1 MFNKILIANRGEIAC
16 RVIRTCKRMGIRTVA
31 VFSEADAHAQHVSQ
45 ADEAYLIGG
54 PRPVDSYL
62 KGDFII
68 EIAKKSGAQA
78 IHPGYGFLSENAKF
92 ARACEDAGIV
102 FIGPTPAAIEKM
114 GSKSAAKALMQTA
127 KVPVVPGYHGDN
139 QDAQFLAQQADTVGY
154 PLLIKAVAG
163 GGGKG
168 MRLVE
173 KSEEFISQLE
183 AARRE
188 AKNAFGNDDVLIE
201 RFVLGPHHIEFQVF
215 GDTHGNYVH
224 LYERECSIQRRHQKV
239 LEETP
244 SPYLSVDENM
254 RKKMGDAAVAAARAI
269 AYRGAGTIE
278 FIAGEDREFFFM
290 EMNTRLQVEHPI
302 TEMITGE
309 DLVEWQL
316 RIAAGEPLPLK
327 QKEIITGGHAIEVR
341 ICAEN
346 PANDFLP
353 ETGKMHVFAT
363 PTIDLEVAEKGDT
376 RLDTG
381 VVSGDEISVYYDPM
395 IAKLITW
402 GGDREEAIRRM
413 QCALSETDVI
423 GVKTNLGFLQRLVK
437 HQAFI
442 DGATDTGFIPR
453 YRAML
458 MPDEAHCPVE
468 ALIAASLFEL
478 ASEIANT
485 GSGAW
490 DSKAGWWLNRG
501 ATRTLE
507 FHAADEAAVEIVHV
521 ETMDVGTSARGYGLT
536 IGGTSFHVTQHAEDG
551 SNLRFTA
558 NGVTHRATVLAY
570 EDQFSVLLADTRH
583 HLRLVD
589 PFHFESTT
597 ETNDGRL
604 TAMMPGRVVKVM
616 AAAGDTIKKG
626 QALIIMEAMKMEH
639 TIVSPRDGV
648 VERVAFQVGEMVPAD
663 AVLFAFIG
671 Q

>member
-16 RVIRTCKRMGIRTVA
+16 RIIRTCKRMGIRTVA
-31 VFSEADAHAQHVSQ
+31 IFSEADNHAQHVRQ

-54 PRPVDSYL
+54 PRPLDSYL

-68 EIAKKSGAQA
+68 EVAKKSGAEA

-102 FIGPTPAAIEKM
+102 FIGPTVEAIEKM

-139 QDAQFLAQQADTVGY
+139 QDATFLAKQAEIIGY

-173 KSEEFISQLE
+173 KSNEFIAQLD

-316 RIAAGEPLPLK
+316 RVAAGEPLPLK

-346 PANDFLP
+346 PGNDFLP
-353 ETGKMHVFAT
+353 ETGTMHVFAT
-363 PTIDLEVAEKGDT
+363 PLLDAEGDV

-381 VVSGDEISVYYDPM
+381 VGVGKFAGDEISVFYDPM

-402 GGDREEAIRRM
+402 GTDRDEAIRRM
-413 QCALSETDVI
+413 QAALAETDVI
-423 GVKTNLGFLQRLVK
+423 GVKTNLGFLQQLVK

-442 DGATDTGFIPR
+442 DGATDTGFIAR
-453 YRAML
+453 HRAML
-458 MPDEAHCPVE
+458 MVDEKNCPDEA
-468 ALIAASLFEL
+468 LMAAALFEL
-478 ASEIANT
+478 SREQAST
-485 GSGAW
+485 GNDAW

-501 ATRTLE
+501 ATRQLE
-507 FHAADEAAVEIVHV
+507 FHTADDAAIELVSI
-521 ETMDVGTSARGYGLT
+521 ETVVSGYRLT
-536 IGGTSFHVTQHAEDG
+536 MRNHEFHVSQFSVEG
-551 SNLRFTA
+551 NVIRFTA
-558 NGVTHRATVLAY
+558 NGSAHRTTVLTH
-570 EDQFSVLLADTRH
+570 EEKFSVLLANTRH

-589 PFHFESTT
+589 PFHFEASG

-616 AAAGDTIKKG
+616 ADAGDTVKKG

-639 TIVSPRDGV
+639 TIVSPREGV
-648 VERVAFQVGEMVPAD
+648 VERVAFKVGDMVPAD
-663 AVLFAFIG
+663 AVLFAFVE
-671 Q
+671 

>member
-16 RVIRTCKRMGIRTVA
+16 RVIRTCKRMGIRSVA
-31 VFSEADAHAQHVSQ
+31 VFSEADAHAEHVKQ
-45 ADEAYLIGG
+45 ADEAYFLGG

-62 KGDFII
+62 KSEAII
-68 EIAKKSGAQA
+68 AIAQQSGAQA
-78 IHPGYGFLSENAKF
+78 IHPGYGFLSENKDF

-102 FIGPTPAAIEKM
+102 FIGPTPEAIEKM

-139 QDAQFLAQQADTVGY
+139 QDPKFLAKQADIVGY

-173 KSEEFISQLE
+173 KSEEFIPQLE

-224 LYERECSIQRRHQKV
+224 LFERECSIQRRHQKI

-244 SPYLSVDENM
+244 SPYLDENM

-316 RIAAGEPLPLK
+316 RVAAGEPLPLR

-353 ETGKMHVFAT
+353 ETGRMQVFAT
-363 PTIDLEVAEKGDT
+363 PTIIADDDV

-381 VVSGDEISVYYDPM
+381 VTSGDEISVYYDPM

-402 GGDREEAIRRM
+402 GADRDEAIRRM
-413 QCALSETDVI
+413 QGALAETEVI
-423 GVKTNLGFLQRLVK
+423 GVKTNLGFLQQLVR

-442 DGATDTGFIPR
+442 DGETDTGFI
-453 YRAML
+453 AQHHEKL
-458 MPDEAHCPVE
+458 MPDERNTPDV
-468 ALIAASLFEL
+468 ALIAAALREL
-478 ASEIANT
+478 AREESTAGNGRNGI
-485 GSGAW
+485 W
-490 DSKAGWWLNRG
+490 DSNSGWWLNRG

-507 FHAADEAAVEIVHV
+507 FHTVGDEIAATVNVDTLAVGKGRQLRIADRSHLLSHSSV
-521 ETMDVGTSARGYGLT
+521 
-536 IGGTSFHVTQHAEDG
+536 IGDAV
-551 SNLRFTA
+551 RFNA
-558 NGVTHRATVLAY
+558 NGVAHSATVLAAG
-570 EDQFSVLLADTRH
+570 DQFAVLLAHTRH
-583 HLRLVD
+583 RLRLVN
-589 PFHFESTT
+589 PFHFEASDDS
-597 ETNDGRL
+597 NDGRL

-616 AAAGDTIKKG
+616 AVIGDKVKKG

-639 TIVSPRDGV
+639 TIVSPREGV
-648 VERVAFQVGEMVPAD
+648 VERVAFSVGEMVPAD
-663 AVLFAFIG
+663 AVLFAFAEG
-671 Q
+671 E

>member
-1 MFNKILIANRGEIAC
+1 M
-16 RVIRTCKRMGIRTVA
+16 
-31 VFSEADAHAQHVSQ
+31 
-45 ADEAYLIGG
+45 
-54 PRPVDSYL
+54 
-62 KGDFII
+62 
-68 EIAKKSGAQA
+68 
-78 IHPGYGFLSENAKF
+78 
-92 ARACEDAGIV
+92 
-102 FIGPTPAAIEKM
+102 
-114 GSKSAAKALMQTA
+114 
-127 KVPVVPGYHGDN
+127 
-139 QDAQFLAQQADTVGY
+139 
-154 PLLIKAVAG
+154 
-163 GGGKG
+163 
-168 MRLVE
+168 
-173 KSEEFISQLE
+173 
-183 AARRE
+183 
-188 AKNAFGNDDVLIE
+188 IE

-224 LYERECSIQRRHQKV
+224 LFERECSIQRRHQKI

-244 SPYLSVDENM
+244 SPYLDENM

-316 RIAAGEPLPLK
+316 RVAAGEPLPLK

-346 PANDFLP
+346 PGNDFLP

-363 PTIDLEVAEKGDT
+363 PVLDQEGDV

-381 VVSGDEISVYYDPM
+381 VTSGDDISVYYDPM

-402 GGDREEAIRRM
+402 GGDRDEAIRRM
-413 QCALSETDVI
+413 QVAIAQTDVI
-423 GVKTNLGFLQRLVK
+423 GVKTNLGFLQQLVK

-453 YRAML
+453 HRAML
-458 MPDEAHCPVE
+458 MVDEKNCPDEA
-468 ALIAASLFEL
+468 LMAAALFEL
-478 ASEIANT
+478 SRETASAGN
-485 GSGAW
+485 GVW
-490 DSKAGWWLNRG
+490 DNKAGWWLNRG
-501 ATRTLE
+501 ATRRLE
-507 FHAADEAAVEIVHV
+507 FHTADEAAIEVVTIDTVV
-521 ETMDVGTSARGYGLT
+521 VNAKTGYRLNLRGQE
-536 IGGTSFHVTQHAEDG
+536 FHVSQNNIDNNTI
-551 SNLRFTA
+551 RFIA
-558 NGVTHRATVLAY
+558 NGTGHCATVLAHQA
-570 EDQFSVLLADTRH
+570 QFSILLASTRH

-589 PFHFESTT
+589 PFHFEASG

-616 AAAGDTIKKG
+616 ADAGDTIKKG

-648 VERVAFQVGEMVPAD
+648 VERVAFKVGDMVPAD
-663 AVLFAFIG
+663 AVLFAFVE
-671 Q
+671 

>member
-31 VFSEADAHAQHVSQ
+31 VYSDADQHAQHVKQ
-45 ADEAYLIGG
+45 ADEAFHIGG

-62 KGDFII
+62 KADVIL
-68 EIAKKSGAQA
+68 EVAKRSGAQA
-78 IHPGYGFLSENAKF
+78 VHPGYGFLSENEHF
-92 ARACEDAGIV
+92 ARHCEMAGIA
-102 FIGPTPAAIEKM
+102 FIGPTPEAIEKM
-114 GSKSAAKALMQTA
+114 GSKSAAKALMEKA
-127 KVPVVPGYHGDN
+127 GVPVVPGYHGDN
-139 QDAQFLAQQADTVGY
+139 QNVAFLAEESQRVGY
-154 PLLIKAVAG
+154 PQLIKAVAG

-173 KSEEFISQLE
+173 KAEDFTAQLE

-201 RFVLGPHHIEFQVF
+201 RYVLSPHHIEFQVF

-224 LYERECSIQRRHQKV
+224 LFERECSIQRRHQKV

-244 SPYLSVDENM
+244 SPFIDSIEDEL
-254 RKKMGDAAVAAARAI
+254 REKMGEAAVAAARAI

-278 FIAGEDREFFFM
+278 FIVGEDRQFFFM

-316 RIAAGEPLPLK
+316 RVAAGEPLPLR
-327 QKEIITGGHAIEVR
+327 QTEIITGGHAIEVR

-363 PTIDLEVAEKGDT
+363 PTIVADDDV

-402 GGDREEAIRRM
+402 GEDRAEATRRM
-413 QCALSETDVI
+413 QDAIAQTDVL
-423 GVKTNLGFLQRLVK
+423 GVKTNLAFLQQLVK
-437 HQAFI
+437 HPAFLA
-442 DGATDTGFIPR
+442 GKTDTSFIPTH
-453 YRAML
+453 RASL
-458 MPDEAHCPVE
+458 FADESHLPDR
-468 ALIAASLFEL
+468 ALIAASLDLLSRE
-478 ASEIANT
+478 ASTN
-485 GSGAW
+485 GNDAW
-490 DSKAGWWLNRG
+490 DRKIGWWLNRG
-501 ATRTLE
+501 AHRALE
-507 FHAADEAAVEIVHV
+507 FHTVNDEEIVTV
-521 ETMDVGTSARGYGLT
+521 DIETVGTTR
-536 IGGTSFHVTQHAEDG
+536 HVRIAEREYVVAASTQNG
-551 SNLRFTA
+551 SVVSFTA
-558 NGVTHRATVLAY
+558 NGHAESALVLAY
-570 EDQFSVLLADTRH
+570 GNNISILFADTRH
-583 HLRLVD
+583 TLRLVD
-589 PFHFESTT
+589 PFLFEGESDA
-597 ETNDGRL
+597 NAGRL

-616 AAAGDTIKKG
+616 AKVGDSVKKG

-639 TIVSPRDGV
+639 TIVSPKDGI
-648 VERVAFQVGEMVPAD
+648 VERVAFKENDLVPAD
-663 AVLFAFIG
+663 AVLFAFEE
-671 Q
+671 

>member
-16 RVIRTCKRMGIRTVA
+16 RVIRTCKRMGIRSVA
-31 VFSEADAHAQHVSQ
+31 VFSEADAHAEHVKQ
-45 ADEAYLIGG
+45 ADEAYFLGG

-62 KGDFII
+62 KSEAII
-68 EIAKKSGAQA
+68 AIAQQSGAQA
-78 IHPGYGFLSENAKF
+78 IHPGYGFLSENKDF

-102 FIGPTPAAIEKM
+102 FIGPTPEAIEKM

-139 QDAQFLAQQADTVGY
+139 QDPKFLAKQADIVGY

-173 KSEEFISQLE
+173 KSEEFIPQLE

-224 LYERECSIQRRHQKV
+224 LFERECSIQRRHQKI

-244 SPYLSVDENM
+244 SPYLDENM

-316 RIAAGEPLPLK
+316 RVAAGEPLPLR

-353 ETGKMHVFAT
+353 ETGRMQVFAT
-363 PTIDLEVAEKGDT
+363 PTIIADDDV

-381 VVSGDEISVYYDPM
+381 VTSGDEISVYYDPM

-402 GGDREEAIRRM
+402 GADRDEAIRRM
-413 QCALSETDVI
+413 QGALAETEVI
-423 GVKTNLGFLQRLVK
+423 GVKTNLGFLQQLVR

-442 DGATDTGFIPR
+442 DGETDTGFIAR
-453 YRAML
+453 HREKL
-458 MPDEAHCPVE
+458 MPDERNTPDV
-468 ALIAASLFEL
+468 ALIAAALREL
-478 ASEIANT
+478 AREESTAGNGRNGI
-485 GSGAW
+485 W
-490 DSKAGWWLNRG
+490 DSNSGWWLNRG

-507 FHAADEAAVEIVHV
+507 FHTVGDEIAATVNVDTLAVGKGRQLRIADRSHHLSHSSV
-521 ETMDVGTSARGYGLT
+521 
-536 IGGTSFHVTQHAEDG
+536 IGDAV
-551 SNLRFTA
+551 RFNA
-558 NGVTHRATVLAY
+558 NGVAHSATVLAAG
-570 EDQFSVLLADTRH
+570 DQFAVLLAHTRH
-583 HLRLVD
+583 RLRLVN
-589 PFHFESTT
+589 PFHFEASDDS
-597 ETNDGRL
+597 NDGRL

-616 AAAGDTIKKG
+616 AVIGDKVKKG

-639 TIVSPRDGV
+639 TIVSPREGV
-648 VERVAFQVGEMVPAD
+648 VERVAFSVGEMVPAD
-663 AVLFAFIG
+663 AVLFAFAEG
-671 Q
+671 E

>member
-31 VFSEADAHAQHVSQ
+31 VFSEADANAQHVQQ
-45 ADEAYLIGG
+45 ADEAFLIGG

-62 KGDFII
+62 KGDLII
-68 EIAKKSGAQA
+68 EVAKNAGAEA

-92 ARACEDAGIV
+92 ARACDEAGIV
-102 FIGPTPAAIEKM
+102 FIGPTVEAIEKM

-139 QDAQFLAQQADTVGY
+139 QDANFLAGQADIVGY

-173 KSEEFISQLE
+173 KAADFIPQLE
-183 AARRE
+183 SARRE
-188 AKNAFGNDDVLIE
+188 AKSAFGNDDVLIE

-215 GDTHGNYVH
+215 GDMHGNYVH

-244 SPYLSVDENM
+244 SPYLSIDENM

-316 RIAAGEPLPLK
+316 RVAAGEPLPLK

-346 PANDFLP
+346 PTNDFLP

-363 PTIDLEVAEKGDT
+363 PRLDAEGDV

-402 GGDREEAIRRM
+402 GSDRDEAIRRM
-413 QCALSETDVI
+413 QTALAETDVI
-423 GVKTNLGFLQRLVK
+423 GVKTNLGFLQQLVK

-453 YRAML
+453 HREML
-458 MPDEAHCPVE
+458 MVSENNCPAE

-478 ASEIANT
+478 ARENSNAGN
-485 GSGAW
+485 GVW
-490 DSKAGWWLNRG
+490 DNKNGWWLNRG

-507 FHAADEAAVEIVHV
+507 FHTADDAVIEMVNIDSLASGCRLKIRGIDF
-521 ETMDVGTSARGYGLT
+521 DVTGHTVAGTQ
-536 IGGTSFHVTQHAEDG
+536 I
-551 SNLRFTA
+551 RFTA
-558 NGVTHRATVLAY
+558 NGVAHRTTVLAHQ
-570 EDQFSVLLADTRH
+570 EKFSVLLSSTRH

-589 PFHFESTT
+589 PFHFEPS
-597 ETNDGRL
+597 EDTNDGRL

-616 AAAGDTIKKG
+616 ADAGDKIKKG
-626 QALIIMEAMKMEH
+626 QPLIIMEAMKMEH

-648 VERVAFQVGEMVPAD
+648 VERVAFKVGDMVPAD
-663 AVLFAFIG
+663 AVLFAFTE
-671 Q
+671 

>member
-16 RVIRTCKRMGIRTVA
+16 RVIKTCKRMGIRTVA
-31 VFSEADAHAQHVSQ
+31 VFSEADAHAEHVKQ
-45 ADEAYLIGG
+45 PDEAYLLGG

-62 KGDFII
+62 KADAII
-68 EIAKKSGAQA
+68 AIALKSGAQA
-78 IHPGYGFLSENAKF
+78 IHPGYGFLSENEDF
-92 ARACEDAGIV
+92 ARACENAGVV
-102 FIGPTPAAIEKM
+102 FIGPTPEAIEKM

-139 QDAQFLAQQADTVGY
+139 QDAKFLAKQADIVGY

-173 KSEEFISQLE
+173 KSEEFIPQLE

-224 LYERECSIQRRHQKV
+224 LFERECSIQRRHQKI

-244 SPYLSVDENM
+244 SPYLDENM

-316 RIAAGEPLPLK
+316 RVAAGEPLPLK

-353 ETGKMHVFAT
+353 ETGRMAVFAT
-363 PTIDLEVAEKGDT
+363 PTIQDDDDV

-381 VVSGDEISVYYDPM
+381 VISGDTISVYYDPM
-395 IAKLITW
+395 IAKLVTW
-402 GGDREEAIRRM
+402 GADRDEAIRRM
-413 QCALSETDVI
+413 QGALAETEVI
-423 GVKTNLGFLQRLVK
+423 GVKTNLAFLQQLVR

-442 DGATDTGFIPR
+442 DGETDTGFIPR
-453 YRAML
+453 HREKL
-458 MPDEAHCPVE
+458 MPVEQLADE
-468 ALIAASLFEL
+468 ALIAAALREL
-478 ASEIANT
+478 AREEAAAGT
-485 GSGAW
+485 GVW
-490 DSKAGWWLNRG
+490 DSKSGWWLNRG
-501 ATRTLE
+501 ATRSLE
-507 FHAADEAAVEIVHV
+507 FHAVNDDTAITVQVDHLGVGRGHQLRIADRKYQLSQSSVQGDTV
-521 ETMDVGTSARGYGLT
+521 
-536 IGGTSFHVTQHAEDG
+536 
-551 SNLRFTA
+551 RFTA
-558 NGVTHRATVLAY
+558 NGVAHTATVLAADD
-570 EDQFSVLLADTRH
+570 EFAVLLAHSRH
-583 HLRLVD
+583 RLRLVD
-589 PFHFESTT
+589 PFHFEASDDVNT
-597 ETNDGRL
+597 GRL

-616 AAAGDTIKKG
+616 AAAGDKVKKG

-639 TIVSPRDGV
+639 TIVSPREGV
-648 VERVAFQVGEMVPAD
+648 VERVAFAVGEMVPAD
-663 AVLFAFIG
+663 AVLFAFAEDNPG
-671 Q
+671 QK

>member
-31 VFSEADAHAQHVSQ
+31 VFSDADAHAQHVSQ

-102 FIGPTPAAIEKM
+102 FIGPTPEAIEKM

-139 QDAQFLAQQADTVGY
+139 QDAQFLAKQADIVGY

-215 GDTHGNYVH
+215 GDTHGSYVH

-254 RKKMGDAAVAAARAI
+254 RKRMGDAAVAAARAI

-346 PANDFLP
+346 PSNDFLP
-353 ETGKMHVFAT
+353 ETGKMHVFAI
-363 PTIDLEVAEKGDT
+363 PTMDTEGDV

-381 VVSGDEISVYYDPM
+381 VISRDEISVYYDPM

-402 GGDREEAIRRM
+402 GGDRDEAIRRM
-413 QCALSETDVI
+413 QGALAETDVI
-423 GVKTNLGFLQRLVK
+423 GVKTNLGFLQQLVK

-453 YRAML
+453 HRAML
-458 MPDEAHCPVE
+458 MPDETHCPVE

-478 ASEIANT
+478 TIEKSKAGHGVWE
-485 GSGAW
+485 
-490 DSKAGWWLNRG
+490 SKAGWWLNRG
-501 ATRTLE
+501 AKRTLE
-507 FHAADEAAVEIVHV
+507 FHTADDAAVEIVQV
-521 ETMDVGTSARGYGLT
+521 ETEENGYGLILSGAT
-536 IGGTSFHVTQHAEDG
+536 FHVTQHAVDG
-551 SNLRFTA
+551 GSVRFTA
-558 NGVTHRATVLAY
+558 NGVTHRATVLSH
-570 EDQFSVLLADTRH
+570 EDQFSVLLTNTRH

-589 PFHFESTT
+589 PFRFESTA

-663 AVLFAFIG
+663 AVLFAFKE
-671 Q
+671 